1 MTGFNKTLILLP
13 LLVQGLLTILVWLWM
28 YKTRLSAIMR
38 QGIDPQRAATAVE
51 AAKLL
56 KPIAGPSDNFVNLF
70 EVPVIFYVASIVLYI
85 TGLANPV
92 YLVLC
97 SAFVGLRVLHSLIHC
112 SYNRVTHRFYVYA
125 LATLLLWAT
134 WIMLVIDILKTL

>member
-13 LLVQGLLTILVWLWM
+13 LLAQGLLTILVWLWM
-28 YKTRLSAIMR
+28 YKTRLSEIVR
-38 QGIDPQRAATAVE
+38 RGIDPQQAATAVE

-70 EVPVIFYVASIVLYI
+70 EVPVIFYVATIVLFI
-85 TGLANPV
+85 TGLASPL
-92 YLVLC
+92 YLALC

-112 SYNRVTHRFYVYA
+112 TYNRVTHRFYVYA
-125 LATLLLWAT
+125 LSTVLLWVL
-134 WIMLVIDILKTL
+134 WVMMSIDILGTL